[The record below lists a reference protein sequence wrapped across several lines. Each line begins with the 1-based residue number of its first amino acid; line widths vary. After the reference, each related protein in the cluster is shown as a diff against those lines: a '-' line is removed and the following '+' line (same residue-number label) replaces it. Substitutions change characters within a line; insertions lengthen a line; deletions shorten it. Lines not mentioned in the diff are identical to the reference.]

1 MRTAELTQGTVT
13 SRDGT
18 EIGYYRTG
26 ANDQAPAVVVL
37 HGSME
42 SARSHLLLAEALAD
56 EFTVYLPD
64 RRGRGLSGPHRSGH
78 GVRTEVE
85 DLQAVLSAT
94 GAELVFGVSA
104 GGAVVLETARTT
116 TARTAA
122 AHADAAHTAAD
133 TTTTADTART
143 AAHAASASPSAGT
156 LPALRKVAVYEPA
169 LVADAAPHRAWLARF
184 DEEIARGDV
193 AGAMVTSMFGFEM
206 APAFLKV
213 MPRGLL
219 RLMTEKMM
227 AKDERQAAA
236 GAVTMRGLAP
246 TIHAE
251 GTIVAELAGTFDAFR
266 AVQAE
271 VLLMGGSK
279 GLRGLTPGR
288 DTLEKVLPHCTRIE
302 FDGYDHGSSSDPG
315 GLNPT
320 GKPEAV
326 RRIATELK
334 SFFNR

>member
-64 RRGRGLSGPHRSGH
+64 RRGRGLSGPHRPGH

-104 GGAVVLETARTT
+104 GGAVVLETTRTT
-116 TARTAA
+116 AG
-122 AHADAAHTAAD
+122 
-133 TTTTADTART
+133 TADT
-143 AAHAASASPSAGT
+143 SAGT
-156 LPALRKVAVYEPA
+156 LPALRRVAVYEPA

-288 DTLEKVLPHCTRIE
+288 DALEKVLPHCTRIE